1 MDTRAALAAIA
12 SRHAHA
18 SVRPGARLDADHD
31 SPEAVTTVSDD
42 SPFPSRSWLPTLNAG
57 DRFTTATETKTATV
71 EQVATVD
78 EAAPEPA
85 ERNRNHLLAQD
96 WSSALESQFGLT
108 APVVKVEP
116 EESIAALKERLA
128 YYEHFDDLIRDNIA
142 RSSALFEAVFAERD
156 KARKVQ
162 SDAESTMS
170 AVAAEADRRV
180 AAERQ
185 HVQHIL
191 MSLMDEATF
200 LHQRSDAL
208 IQRLAEALTEMAPT
222 SNEADEPVS
231 GA

>member
-1 MDTRAALAAIA
+1 
-12 SRHAHA
+12 
-18 SVRPGARLDADHD
+18 
-31 SPEAVTTVSDD
+31 VSDD
-42 SPFPSRSWLPTLNAG
+42 TPFPSRSWLPTLNAG
-57 DRFTTATETKTATV
+57 DRFSTTTEEKTAIV
-71 EQVATVD
+71 EPVAVLD
-78 EAAPEPA
+78 EPERVPA

-108 APVVKVEP
+108 APVVTGET
-116 EESIAALKERLA
+116 EESVAALRERLA
-128 YYEHFDDLIRDNIA
+128 YFEHFDDLIRDNIG
-142 RSSALFEAVFAERD
+142 RSAALFQAVFAERD

-162 SDAESTMS
+162 ADAESTMS
-170 AVAAEADRRV
+170 AVAVEADRRV

-185 HVQHIL
+185 HVQNIL

-222 SNEADEPVS
+222 SDETDEPVS

>member
-1 MDTRAALAAIA
+1 M
-12 SRHAHA
+12 
-18 SVRPGARLDADHD
+18 
-31 SPEAVTTVSDD
+31 SDD
-42 SPFPSRSWLPTLNAG
+42 TPFPSRSWLPTLNAG
-57 DRFTTATETKTATV
+57 DRFSTTTEEKTAIV
-71 EQVATVD
+71 EPVAVLD
-78 EAAPEPA
+78 EPEQIPA

-108 APVVKVEP
+108 APVVTGET
-116 EESIAALKERLA
+116 EESVAALRERLA
-128 YYEHFDDLIRDNIA
+128 YFEHFDDLIRDNIG
-142 RSSALFEAVFAERD
+142 RSAALFQAVFAERD

-162 SDAESTMS
+162 ADAESTMS
-170 AVAAEADRRV
+170 AVAVEADRRV

-185 HVQHIL
+185 HVQNIL

-222 SNEADEPVS
+222 SDVTDEPVS

>member
-1 MDTRAALAAIA
+1 M
-12 SRHAHA
+12 
-18 SVRPGARLDADHD
+18 
-31 SPEAVTTVSDD
+31 SDD
-42 SPFPSRSWLPTLNAG
+42 TPFPSRNWLPMLNAG
-57 DRFTTATETKTATV
+57 ERFSTATDTRTATV
-71 EQVATVD
+71 EPETVAD
-78 EAAPEPA
+78 EAEQAPV

-108 APVVKVEP
+108 APEP
-116 EESIAALKERLA
+116 VAPSEPAESIAALKERLA
-128 YYEHFDDLIRDNIA
+128 YYEHFDDLIRDNVS
-142 RSSALFEAVFAERD
+142 RSAALFQAVFAERD
-156 KARKVQ
+156 KARKIQ
-162 SDAESTMS
+162 ADAESTMS

-222 SNEADEPVS
+222 SNESDEPVS